1 MRMLGIGIAGIVA
14 IALMALPAQAVIVDF
29 GFQSLPV
36 GANLTAQAGWGCWNV
51 GVTNGTAAN
60 TCANQAV
67 AHPELSVDAH
77 GTVVAGPN
85 QLASP
90 SGGDWASGANV
101 LLPGAV
107 GMTDPTDPS
116 SSDGLDSGEIT
127 IQTQLTFA
135 ASASRNVMTTFS
147 GAYHG
152 ANWQG
157 GSEMKIDAFGNVKFS
172 TFSTAVLGSVAELA
186 GHRLQMDYTADM
198 GTNTV
203 TSLVVTDLD
212 ASGTTSAGWD
222 GSETTYALSW
232 AIANLTGNGAT
243 GTTHF
248 GFHSCCNGESGHYTF
263 GIIPEP
269 GTLALLGF
277 GGLSML
283 MRRRRRA

>member
-1 MRMLGIGIAGIVA
+1 MRMLGIGIAGLVA
-14 IALMALPAQAVIVDF
+14 IALMAVPAQAVIVDF

-36 GANLTAQAGWGCWNV
+36 GASLTDQAGWDCWNV
-51 GVTNGTAAN
+51 GVTNGSAAN
-60 TCANQAV
+60 SCANQDV
-67 AHPELSVDAH
+67 SSPVLSVDSS
-77 GTVVAGPN
+77 GTVVAGPTMIDN
-85 QLASP
+85 GG
-90 SGGDWASGANV
+90 GGDWASGASV
-101 LLPGAV
+101 LLPGASN
-107 GMTDPTDPS
+107 MTDPTDPS
-116 SSDGLDSGEIT
+116 SGQGLTAGEIT

-135 ASASRNVMTTFS
+135 STAARNVMTTFS

-152 ANWQG
+152 GNWQG

-172 TFSTAVLGSVAELA
+172 TFSTAVLGTVAELA
-186 GHRLQMDYTADM
+186 DHRLQMDYTANM
-198 GTNTV
+198 ATNQV

-222 GSETTYALSW
+222 GSATTYALAWNISNT
-232 AIANLTGNGAT
+232 AGSGAT

-248 GFHSCCNGESGHYTF
+248 GFHSCCDGASGQYSF

>member
-1 MRMLGIGIAGIVA
+1 MRMLGTGIAGLVA
-14 IALMALPAQAVIVDF
+14 IALMALPVQAVVVDF

-36 GANLTAQAGWGCWNV
+36 GGNLTAQAGWGCWNV
-51 GVTNGTAAN
+51 GVTDGSTAQ

-67 AHPELSVDAH
+67 SQPELSVDAH
-77 GTVVAGPN
+77 GTIVAGPN
-85 QLASP
+85 QIASP
-90 SGGDWASGANV
+90 SGGDWASGASV
-101 LLPGAV
+101 LLPGATA
-107 GMTDPTDPS
+107 MTDPTDPS
-116 SSDGLDSGEIT
+116 SSGGVTSGEIT
-127 IQTQLTFA
+127 IPTQLTFTSTA
-135 ASASRNVMTTFS
+135 ARNVMTTFS

-152 ANWQG
+152 GGWQG

-198 GTNTV
+198 ATNKV

-232 AIANLTGNGAT
+232 NINNVAGSGAT

-248 GFHSCCNGESGHYTF
+248 GFHSCCDGASGQYTF

>member
-1 MRMLGIGIAGIVA
+1 MRMLGIGTAGIVA
-14 IALMALPAQAVIVDF
+14 IALMAVPVQAVIVDF

-36 GANLTAQAGWGCWNV
+36 GGNLTAQAGWGCWNV
-51 GVTNGTAAN
+51 GVTDGATAQ

-77 GTVVAGPN
+77 GTIVAGPN
-85 QLASP
+85 QTASP

-101 LLPGAV
+101 LLPGASN
-107 GMTDPTDPS
+107 MTDPTDPS
-116 SSDGLDSGEIT
+116 SGLGLTAGEIT

-152 ANWQG
+152 GGWQG

-172 TFSTAVLGSVAELA
+172 TFSSAVLGSVAELA
-186 GHRLQMDYTADM
+186 GHRLQMDYTADFA
-198 GTNTV
+198 TNRV
-203 TSLVVTDLD
+203 TTLVVTDLD
-212 ASGTTSAGWD
+212 AAGVTSAGWD
-222 GSETTYALSW
+222 GSATTYPINW
-232 AIANLTGNGAT
+232 AINNTGTAGAT

-248 GFHSCCNGESGHYTF
+248 AFHSCCNGESGHYTF